1 MKNIR
6 TWLAL
11 GTMLLGVTVA
21 LAQTQPPIRIRGTIT
36 AFDGNELQVKSRE
49 GQDVTLHM
57 AENTKVN
64 LLVPIHLSDIKEGSF
79 VGVTALQ
86 NGPENSLQA
95 LEVHVFPEALRGTG
109 EGHYAWDLEP
119 GSSMTNAN
127 VDAIVNVN
135 NGKELVLSYQGGS
148 QKIIV
153 PQGVPLVTFIASDR
167 SQLIPGAKVLVI
179 TRREENGALTA
190 LRISVGKDGMKP
202 PM

>member
-64 LLVPIHLSDIKEGSF
+64 LLVPIQLSDIKEGSF

>member
-1 MKNIR
+1 MKNIK
-6 TWLAL
+6 TWLVL
-11 GTMLLGVTVA
+11 VTMLFGASAA
-21 LAQTQPPIRIRGTIT
+21 LAQSQPPIRVRGTII
-36 AFDGNELQVKSRE
+36 AFDRNELQVKSRE
-49 GQDVTLHM
+49 GQDVKVQMTDT
-57 AENTKVN
+57 TKVN
-64 LLVPIHLSDIKEGSF
+64 ILSPIKLGDIKEGSF

-86 NGPENSLQA
+86 NGPGNSLQA
-95 LEVHVFPEALRGTG
+95 LEVHLFPEALRGTG

-127 VDAIVNVN
+127 VDAIVNIN
-135 NGKELVLSYQGGS
+135 DGKELVLSYKGGN

-153 PQGVPLVTFIASDR
+153 PQGVPLVTFVPSDK

-179 TRREENGALTA
+179 AQRGEDGALTA